1 VAAVCAITAATG
13 YAASLA
19 HLTSTPSNY
28 GVTWDL
34 SVRTYG
40 PAAAAKPAA
49 QRLVKHPQ
57 VATVAALLSLGSIY
71 ADGQPLPLM
80 AIEDRKGR
88 LPLAMVEGRQP
99 ERSNEIALGSIT
111 LRRLGKQLGDTVK
124 VAGEGWWQAS
134 RMKIVGRA
142 VLNEGGFDGS
152 FTPGTGGL
160 VHPDR
165 LRRLAGD
172 DPEAVSPGTYL
183 IRVNP
188 GVDRNQAI
196 ARLQRDFPGAT
207 KPRPHADIRNLQ
219 RVADLPSVLAALVAL
234 FALGAVTHAL
244 ATSVRRRR
252 RDLAVLKTLGF
263 VPGQVSATIAWQ
275 ATTFAVVALALGL
288 PLGVAAGRWAWQLTT
303 LQLGVD
309 SAPVVPV
316 LPLMTA
322 TAGSVLAANLAG
334 AAPRWVASHLPP
346 ATVLHA
352 E

>member
-1 VAAVCAITAATG
+1 
-13 YAASLA
+13 
-19 HLTSTPSNY
+19 
-28 GVTWDL
+28 L

-57 VATVAALLSLGSIY
+57 VATVAALFS
-71 ADGQPLPLM
+71 
-80 AIEDRKGR
+80 
-88 LPLAMVEGRQP
+88 
-99 ERSNEIALGSIT
+99 LGSIT

-134 RMKIVGRA
+134 RMEIVGRA
-142 VLNEGGFDGS
+142 VLNEAGFDGS
-152 FTPGTGGL
+152 FTSGTGGL

-172 DPEAVSPGTYL
+172 DPEAFSPGTYP

-196 ARLQRDFPGAT
+196 ARLQRDVPGAT
-207 KPRPHADIRNLQ
+207 RPRPHADIRNLQ
-219 RVADLPSVLAALVAL
+219 RVADLPNLPAALVAL

-244 ATSVRRRR
+244 A
-252 RDLAVLKTLGF
+252 
-263 VPGQVSATIAWQ
+263 
-275 ATTFAVVALALGL
+275 L

-309 SAPVVPV
+309 SAPSFHFCP
-316 LPLMTA
+316 
-322 TAGSVLAANLAG
+322 
-334 AAPRWVASHLPP
+334 
-346 ATVLHA
+346 
-352 E
+352 